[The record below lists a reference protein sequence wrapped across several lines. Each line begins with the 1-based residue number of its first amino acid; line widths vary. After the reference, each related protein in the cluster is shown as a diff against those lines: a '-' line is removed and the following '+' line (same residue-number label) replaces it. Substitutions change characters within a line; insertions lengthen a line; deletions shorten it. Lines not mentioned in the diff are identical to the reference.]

1 MRLFDGN
8 KLRTKGCFF
17 GIHACI
23 TLGLLVFSLGQLEII
38 ADLQAQLDARE
49 PVIIY
54 NVDNVGAELVGKI
67 TAKEVI
73 EGKYTVE
80 AGPYGKFLVSK
91 EIYDSIEV
99 GDDIPEILK
108 GVSK

>member
-1 MRLFDGN
+1 MKN
-8 KLRTKGCFF
+8 KVSQEAREGWAF

-23 TLGLLVFSLGQLEII
+23 TIGLLAFSLRQLEII
-38 ADLQAQLDARE
+38 ADLQSQLDARE

-54 NVDNVGAELVGKI
+54 HVDNVGAELVGKI

-108 GVSK
+108 GVGK

>member
-1 MRLFDGN
+1 MKN
-8 KLRTKGCFF
+8 KVSQEAQEGWFF

-23 TLGLLVFSLGQLEII
+23 TLGLLVFSLRQLEII
-38 ADLQAQLDARE
+38 ADLQSQLDARE

-91 EIYDSIEV
+91 ELYNSIEV

-108 GVSK
+108 GVEK

>member
-1 MRLFDGN
+1 MKN
-8 KLRTKGCFF
+8 KISKYTQEGLVF

-23 TLGLLVFSLGQLEII
+23 TLGLLVFSLRKLEII

-54 NVDNVGAELVGKI
+54 HVDNVGVELVGKI

-73 EGKYTVE
+73 GGKYTVE

-99 GDDIPEILK
+99 GDHIPEILK
-108 GVSK
+108 GVK

>member
-1 MRLFDGN
+1 MKIKISKDTQEGW
-8 KLRTKGCFF
+8 FF

-23 TLGLLVFSLGQLEII
+23 TLGLLVFSLHQLEII
-38 ADLQAQLDARE
+38 ADLQSQLDARE

-54 NVDNVGAELVGKI
+54 HVDNVGAELVGKI

-91 EIYDSIEV
+91 ELYNSIEV

-108 GVSK
+108 GVSGK